1 MERDY
6 EVRKIENRINLLKER
21 DPVAN
26 EKIIKKLRRQLR
38 ALEKDSAIWE

>member
-38 ALEKDSAIWE
+38 ALEKKI

>member
-6 EVRKIENRINLLKER
+6 EVRKIENRINLLKEK

-38 ALEKDSAIWE
+38 ALEKKI

>member
-38 ALEKDSAIWE
+38 VLEKKI

>member
-6 EVRKIENRINLLKER
+6 EVRKIENRINLRKER

-38 ALEKDSAIWE
+38 ALEKKI

>member
-1 MERDY
+1 MEKDY

-38 ALEKDSAIWE
+38 ALEKKI

>member
-26 EKIIKKLRRQLR
+26 EKIIKKLRRQLH
-38 ALEKDSAIWE
+38 ALEKKI

>member
-6 EVRKIENRINLLKER
+6 EVKKIENRINLLKER

-26 EKIIKKLRRQLR
+26 EKIIKKLQRQLR
-38 ALEKDSAIWE
+38 SLEKKI

>member
-1 MERDY
+1 MEREY

-38 ALEKDSAIWE
+38 VLEKKI

>member
-38 ALEKDSAIWE
+38 ELEKKI

>member
-1 MERDY
+1 MDREY
-6 EVRKIENRINLLKER
+6 EVKKIENRINLLKER

-38 ALEKDSAIWE
+38 ALEKKI

>member
-26 EKIIKKLRRQLR
+26 EKIIKKLRRQFR
-38 ALEKDSAIWE
+38 ALEKKI

>member
-21 DPVAN
+21 NPVAN

-38 ALEKDSAIWE
+38 ALEKKI

>member
-6 EVRKIENRINLLKER
+6 EVKKIENRINLLKER

-38 ALEKDSAIWE
+38 ALEKKI